1 MTRFAITLLPFFL
14 MHYFSQSQEN
24 NMVSAANQLI
34 SMLDKDQKLKAV
46 YPFETEERFNF
57 HFVPKNDRKG
67 ISVNELNAAQKS
79 AALSLLKASVSERGY
94 QKANEIMQLEITLK
108 AIEGRQPGDNYR
120 DPGKYFFTIFGIPG
134 SNTIWGWRLEGHH
147 VAFNFSAQ
155 QGKLVAST
163 PNFLGSNPAIVPE
176 GPQKGKQILK
186 DETDMGFGLLHAFT
200 KEQLQQAVI
209 SDKAPGEIFTSNNR
223 TAIIENPQGIAYADL
238 TRQQQQKLLQ
248 LISLYIHRY
257 TKAFADD
264 MLKEIQGTGLD
275 KVRFAWLGAQQP
287 GPGNPHY
294 YRIHGPGFIIE
305 YDNVQNN
312 ANHVHTVVRDLQHDF
327 GGDPLLEHYKSS
339 H

>member
-1 MTRFAITLLPFFL
+1 MIRFAITFLSFIL
-14 MHYFSQSQEN
+14 MHHNCQSQEKD
-24 NMVSAANQLI
+24 MVSAANHLI
-34 SMLDKDQKLKAV
+34 SILDKDQKLKAI
-46 YPFETEERFNF
+46 YPFETGERFNF

-67 ISVNELNAAQKS
+67 ISINELNTAQRS
-79 AALSLLKASVSERGY
+79 AAMMLLKGSVSERGY
-94 QKANEIMQLEITLK
+94 QKANEIIQLETTLK
-108 AIEGRQPGDNYR
+108 AIEGRQASDNYR

-134 SNTIWGWRLEGHH
+134 NNTIWGWRLEGHH

-155 QGKLVAST
+155 KGKLVAST

-186 DETDMGFGLLHAFT
+186 EETDLGFGLLHSFT
-200 KEQLQQAVI
+200 KEQLLQAVV
-209 SDKAPGEIFTSNNR
+209 SDKAPGEIFTANNR
-223 TAIIENPQGIAYADL
+223 TAMIENPQGIAYAEMNK
-238 TRQQQQKLLQ
+238 QQQEKLLR
-248 LISLYIHRY
+248 LVNIYIHRY
-257 TKAFADD
+257 TKTFADD
-264 MLKEIQGTGLD
+264 MLKAIQGAGLD

-287 GPGNPHY
+287 GIGNAHY

-327 GGDPLLEHYKSS
+327 GGDLLLQHYKSS

>member
-1 MTRFAITLLPFFL
+1 MTRFAVTFVFFIL
-14 MHYFSQSQEN
+14 MHYYCQSQEKD
-24 NMVSAANQLI
+24 MVSVANHLI
-34 SMLDKDQKLKAV
+34 SILDKDQKLKAV

-67 ISVNELNAAQKS
+67 ISLNELNAAQKS
-79 AALSLLKASVSERGY
+79 AALLLLKACVSERGY
-94 QKANEIMQLEITLK
+94 QKANEIIQLETTLK

-155 QGKLVAST
+155 KGKLVAST

-186 DETDMGFGLLHAFT
+186 DESDMGFDILHSFT

-223 TAIIENPQGIAYADL
+223 TAMIENTQGIGYAEMNK
-238 TRQQQQKLLQ
+238 QQQEKLLR
-248 LISLYIHRY
+248 LVNIYIHRY
-257 TKAFADD
+257 TKTFADN
-264 MLKEIQGTGLD
+264 MLKEIQAAGLD
-275 KVRFAWLGAQQP
+275 KVHFAWLGAQQQ
-287 GPGNPHY
+287 GPGNAHY

-312 ANHVHTVVRDLQHDF
+312 ANHVHTVVRDLKHDF
-327 GGDPLLEHYKSS
+327 GGDVLLEHYKNS

>member
-1 MTRFAITLLPFFL
+1 MTRFAITFL
-14 MHYFSQSQEN
+14 SLMLIYSYCQSQEKG
-24 NMVSAANQLI
+24 MVAAANHLI
-34 SMLDKDQKLKAV
+34 NMLDKDQKLKAV

-67 ISVNELNAAQKS
+67 ISLNELNTAQKS
-79 AALSLLKASVSERGY
+79 AAMMLLKGSVSDKGY

-108 AIEGRQPGDNYR
+108 AIEGRQAGDNYR

-134 SNTIWGWRLEGHH
+134 NNTIWGWRLEGHH

-155 QGKLVAST
+155 KGKLVAST

-186 DETDMGFGLLHAFT
+186 EETDMGFDLLHSFT
-200 KEQLQQAVI
+200 TEQLKQAVV
-209 SDKAPGEIFTSNNR
+209 SDKAPGEIFTGNNR
-223 TAIIENPQGIAYADL
+223 TAMIDNPNGIGYADMNK
-238 TRQQQQKLLQ
+238 QQQQKFLQ
-248 LISLYIHRY
+248 LINLYVRRY

-264 MLKEIQGTGLD
+264 LLKEIQRAGLD

-287 GPGNPHY
+287 GIGNPHY

-327 GGDPLLEHYKSS
+327 GGDLLLEHYKSS